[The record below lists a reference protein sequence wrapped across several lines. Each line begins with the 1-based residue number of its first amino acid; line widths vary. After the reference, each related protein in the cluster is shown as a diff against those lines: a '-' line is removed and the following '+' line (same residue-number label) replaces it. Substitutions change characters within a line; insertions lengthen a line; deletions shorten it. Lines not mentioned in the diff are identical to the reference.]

1 MSFGLWVLLL
11 VSMAPAHAASP
22 ASPAVDEFL
31 AQKLQSWQK
40 RLKLEDWNVT
50 ITLTPRAAL
59 KPGTMGG
66 IKWDKK
72 KHTAVMAIIAPAD
85 YNMTEAAMLA
95 DMEFTIVHELVHLE
109 LASLPKSEASRS
121 NEEFAVNQLT
131 DALLGR

>member
-1 MSFGLWVLLL
+1 MKLGLWVLLL
-11 VSMAPAHAASP
+11 ASMMPAQAASP
-22 ASPAVDEFL
+22 ATSQVDEFL

-40 RLKLEDWNVT
+40 RLKLEDWKVT

-59 KPGTMGG
+59 KPGTLGG

-72 KHTAVMAIIAPAD
+72 KHTAVMAIIAPED

>member
-1 MSFGLWVLLL
+1 MR
-11 VSMAPAHAASP
+11 AASP
-22 ASPAVDEFL
+22 VDGFL
-31 AQKLQSWQK
+31 EQKLASWQK
-40 RLKLEDWNVT
+40 RLKLDEWKIT
-50 ITLTPRAAL
+50 INLTPRAEL
-59 KPGTMGG
+59 KPGTLGG

-85 YNMTEAAMLA
+85 YNMSEAAMLD

-121 NEEFAVNQLT
+121 TEEFAVNQLA